1 MPQVHRAA
9 REWHHLTHQR
19 QQVRCQSRHRTCLI
33 IPDPGAYRLASA
45 AIADAADGAHCQHN
59 NALSS
64 AGHNRPWTATIRATA
79 NLKIINWRNAG
90 LNLPKRFIRC
100 GHSEWR
106 GVPD

>member
-79 NLKIINWRNAG
+79 NLQIINWRNAE
-90 LNLPKRFIRC
+90 LNYRNALSDAVTAN
-100 GHSEWR
+100 GD